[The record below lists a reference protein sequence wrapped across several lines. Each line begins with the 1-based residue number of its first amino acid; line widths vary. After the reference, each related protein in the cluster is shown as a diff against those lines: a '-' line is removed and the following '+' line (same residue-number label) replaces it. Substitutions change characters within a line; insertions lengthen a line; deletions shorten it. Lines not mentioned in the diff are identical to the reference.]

1 MEQSRKLRGKEWQ
14 GLRDDSAYQVGWLV
28 AGLDADLEEKVRD
41 KATALLNRAYRLDEK
56 DYAKQRAELEKQ
68 ARALAGKLGPTD
80 VIRHFMER
88 VLAETLSNHRLAAA
102 IEARQKRK

>member
-1 MEQSRKLRGKEWQ
+1 EWQ

-28 AGLDADLEEKVRD
+28 AGLDADAEEKVRD

-56 DYAKQRAELEKQ
+56 DYAKQRGGLEKQ
-68 ARALAGKLGPTD
+68 ARALAGKLGRAD
-80 VIRHFMER
+80 RLRHFRER
-88 VLAETLSNHRLAAA
+88 VLAETLPPPRLAAA